1 MTKYLRKISTP
12 SKVGSTQVI
21 DSLNSTSKTD
31 ALSADAGRELNKKLE
46 NLKFKTLFEN
56 WDNPIRS
63 NGATGVIEDLSNY
76 DILYCIC
83 GPSIGEVSTV
93 TCFKGTKRNI
103 FYMYVNTGWRA
114 SYHLE
119 VTSDNKMSIVV
130 NETNG
135 WPGICLFKIVGIK
148 YE

>member
-31 ALSADAGRELNKKLE
+31 ALSADAGRILNEKIE
-46 NLKFKTLFEN
+46 NVKFKTLFEN
-56 WDNPIRS
+56 WDNPIIGGS
-63 NGATGVIEDLSNY
+63 TTGVIEDLSNY

-83 GPSIGEVSTV
+83 GPGINEVSTV
-93 TCFKGTKRNI
+93 TCLKGTKRNQ
-103 FYMYVNTGWRA
+103 FYLYVLAYYRA
-114 SYHLE
+114 SYYVT

-130 NETNG
+130 NEING
-135 WPGICLFKIVGIK
+135 WGNIYLFKIVGVK

>member
-31 ALSADAGRELNKKLE
+31 ALSADAGRILNEKIE
-46 NLKFKTLFEN
+46 NVKFKTLFEN
-56 WDNPIRS
+56 WDNPIIGGS
-63 NGATGVIEDLSNY
+63 TTGVIEDLSNY

-83 GPSIGEVSTV
+83 GPGINEVSTV
-93 TCFKGTKRNI
+93 TCFKGTKKNQ
-103 FYMYVNTGWRA
+103 FYLYVLTNYRA
-114 SYHLE
+114 SYYLT

-130 NETNG
+130 NEING
-135 WPGICLFKIVGIK
+135 WSTIYLFKIVGIK

>member
-12 SKVGSTQVI
+12 SKVSSTQVI

-46 NLKFKTLFEN
+46 NAKIKTLFED
-56 WDNPIRS
+56 WDNPIRGGS
-63 NGATGVIEDLSNY
+63 TTDVIEDLSNY

-83 GPSIGEVSTV
+83 GPGINEVSTV
-93 TCFKGTKRNI
+93 TCFKGTKRNQ
-103 FYMYVNTGWRA
+103 FYLYILTNYRA
-114 SYHLE
+114 SYYVT

-130 NETNG
+130 NEING
-135 WPGICLFKIVGIK
+135 WSTIYLYKIVGVK